1 MNTSTKKRISK
12 NKVRTPSYFIKRLRD
27 NGFIVWKVFQQY
39 AKVDNRLW
47 TIIVDPCNSST
58 FITCYQNKDFN
69 GDIMFEINDG
79 GIRFVKNFSLRTDS
93 IESVILLL
101 LEKGI
106 GNNAKNSRFFKN
118 PVNTLSEKPAQEEQQ
133 AVHSI

>member
-1 MNTSTKKRISK
+1 MDT
-12 NKVRTPSYFIKRLRD
+12 
-27 NGFIVWKVFQQY
+27 
-39 AKVDNRLW
+39 RLW

-106 GNNAKNSRFFKN
+106 GNNAKNSRFFKK
-118 PVNTLSEKPAQEEQQ
+118 PVNTISEKSAQEEQQ
-133 AVHSI
+133 AIHSI